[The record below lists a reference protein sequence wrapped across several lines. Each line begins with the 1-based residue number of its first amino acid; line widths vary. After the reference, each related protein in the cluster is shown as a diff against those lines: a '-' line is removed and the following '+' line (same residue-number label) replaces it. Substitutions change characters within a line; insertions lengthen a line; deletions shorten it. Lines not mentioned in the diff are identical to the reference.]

1 MLKSVAARR
10 GRGDEGFTLVELMV
24 VVLVLAILM
33 AIAIPTFLG
42 ARDRG
47 QDRAAQSTLRNT
59 LTAAKILYGDASPPN
74 YNAVTAGN
82 GTLRSVEPQY
92 TYVAVGTAS
101 TNDEVASI
109 AVNGQSF
116 GAAVMSDSGTC
127 YFMRDV
133 QDAAN
138 LAQVGT
144 FYGKSTTVAC
154 TGTSALLTNVTN
166 RTSW

>member
-1 MLKSVAARR
+1 VKRNS
-10 GRGDEGFTLVELMV
+10 GFTLVELMV

-47 QDRAAQSTLRNT
+47 QDRAAQSSVRNT
-59 LTAAKILYGDASPPN
+59 LTAAKILYGDASPPS
-74 YNAVTAGN
+74 YAAVTAAA
-82 GTLRSVEPQY
+82 LRTVEPQF
-92 TYVAVGTAS
+92 TYVAATTAS
-101 TNDEVASI
+101 ANDETVSV

-127 YFMRDV
+127 YFIRDV

-144 FYGKSTTVAC
+144 FYGRSTTVAC
-154 TGTSALLTNVTN
+154 TGSNALITSNSN

>member
-59 LTAAKILYGDASPPN
+59 LTAARIAYGDAATPS
-74 YNAVTAGN
+74 YASITTASIR
-82 GTLRSVEPQY
+82 LIEPQY
-92 TYVAVGTAS
+92 TYVGSATRSANEEQVSLAVSA
-101 TNDEVASI
+101 
-109 AVNGQSF
+109 QSF
-116 GAAVMSDSGTC
+116 GAAVLSDSGTC
-127 YFMRDV
+127 YLIRDV
-133 QDAAN
+133 QDDAN
-138 LAQVGT
+138 VALIGT
-144 FYGKSTTVAC
+144 FYGKTTTVANC
-154 TGTSALLTNVTN
+154 TGAFALTVANTPAN
-166 RTSW
+166 GRW